1 MWRVNVSSN
10 SLVHR
15 LFVISGLCLSSLS
28 LPCLAAEPAPVQPG
42 LWKVRTLTT
51 FDRSNGNSSGNG
63 LQWASATRPEPSQP
77 RSYVICLT
85 EPRVRAPMMPSRL
98 PRAAELA
105 FDTRSIAGTYAEVL
119 ASGTRQQV
127 EFVYR
132 RIANNRFEGSQD
144 VQADGR
150 IVRLQYEAQRV
161 AADCGTVK
169 PAPLQASGEP

>member
-1 MWRVNVSSN
+1 VQSI
-10 SLVHR
+10 
-15 LFVISGLCLSSLS
+15 FVISGLCLISLS
-28 LPCLAAEPAPVQPG
+28 QACWAAEPAPVQPG

-51 FDRSNGNSSGNG
+51 FDRSNSSGNG
-63 LQWASATRPEPSQP
+63 LQLASATRPEPSQP

-85 EPRVRAPMMPSRL
+85 EPRVRAPMMPLRL
-98 PRAAELA
+98 PRTAELA
-105 FDTRSIAGTYAEVL
+105 FDTRTIGGTYAEVL
-119 ASGTRQQV
+119 ASGARQQV

-161 AADCGTVK
+161 AADCGGLK
-169 PAPLQASGEP
+169 PAPLQPSGEP

>member
-1 MWRVNVSSN
+1 VR
-10 SLVHR
+10 R
-15 LFVISGLCLSSLS
+15 LFVSSAFCLILFS

-51 FDRSNGNSSGNG
+51 FDRSNGSS
-63 LQWASATRPEPSQP
+63 LQLAAATRPEPSQP
-77 RSYVICLT
+77 RSYVICLA
-85 EPRVRAPMMPSRL
+85 EPRVRAPMMPPRL
-98 PRAAELA
+98 PRTAELA
-105 FDTRSIAGTYAEVL
+105 FDARSIGGTYAEVL
-119 ASGTRQQV
+119 ASGARQQV

-161 AADCGTVK
+161 AADCGGVK